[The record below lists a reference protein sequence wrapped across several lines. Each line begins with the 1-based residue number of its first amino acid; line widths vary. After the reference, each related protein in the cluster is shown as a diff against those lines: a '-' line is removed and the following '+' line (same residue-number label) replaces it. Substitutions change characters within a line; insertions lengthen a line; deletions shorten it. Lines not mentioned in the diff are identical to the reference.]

1 MSRKEIIEEKAWE
14 LIQSFSKELNLV
26 PVDAEYLKEGG
37 DYILRITIDKEGGV
51 GSNDCEALSRA
62 IDPKL
67 DEENFISDPYVLEV
81 TSPGLGRRLRR
92 LRDFVFAE
100 GREVEVRTYQPIDGS
115 REWRGILKAGDR
127 ESVTIQIGEEDK
139 KFARSDISLIRLAW
153 DF

>member
-92 LRDFVFAE
+92 PRDFVFAE